1 MLSYKWNGF
10 SSGKERAMS
19 DWDQI
24 TEYIFNAMQ
33 AVDKAHE
40 VANDL
45 RETATLEAF
54 DEFRSQLDE
63 LTEHLTKLKSVLE
76 NQDIFV
82 FEELADWLTNA
93 FGGTHPGYRRTPRMV
108 KAAES

>member
-1 MLSYKWNGF
+1 MT
-10 SSGKERAMS
+10 
-19 DWDQI
+19 DWDMI

-40 VANDL
+40 VSNDL
-45 RETATLEAF
+45 RETATPEAF
-54 DEFRSQLDE
+54 DEFRSQMDE
-63 LTEHLTKLKSVLE
+63 LTDHLTKLKSALE

-93 FGGTHPGYRRTPRMV
+93 FGGTHPGYRRTPRMA